1 MDESKKYK
9 LEKLKS
15 CSDLEAL
22 IMLYD
27 EMVICFE
34 EAKELF
40 KLNKYEEFIEKI
52 DWIKKIIEGLMRI
65 LNFDIDA
72 NLAGNLYRI
81 YDYVLRRLTVAQAI
95 IRQTPKIVDECYKII
110 SDLRDGWVKVKEKGD
125 ITEEFREH
133 LVTQEKNFLN
143 IQI

>member
-1 MDESKKYK
+1 MDESKRYK

-15 CSDLEAL
+15 SSDLEAL

-27 EMVICFE
+27 EMVVCFE

-40 KLNKYEEFIEKI
+40 KSNKHDRFREKV

-65 LNFDIDA
+65 LNFDIDY

-95 IRQTPKIVDECYKII
+95 VRQTPKIVDECYKII
-110 SDLRDGWVKVKEKGD
+110 SDLREGWVKVKEKGD
-125 ITEEFREH
+125 ITEEFRTH
-133 LVTQEKNFLN
+133 LATQEKNFLN